1 MPLDAGATA
10 RSFVAAAR
18 RGDQKTFD
26 ALIDHERM
34 ARSLQDNLDS
44 HTGHGAFGQPPDG
57 NCGEY
62 RPVGKRIIVD
72 PEYRLQASEIATL
85 MTEVKRPMSVRR
97 IGADRFDLG
106 FTWTITGFSFV
117 LGKVSGQWRIIA
129 YSSPSEAPIPPQFSC
144 VAPRKPS
151 H

>member
-1 MPLDAGATA
+1 MPTVYRHPHTRHASGRRGDS

-44 HTGHGAFGQPPDG
+44 HTGHGAFGQPPDA

-62 RPVGKRIIVD
+62 RPVGKRV
-72 PEYRLQASEIATL
+72 
-85 MTEVKRPMSVRR
+85 
-97 IGADRFDLG
+97 
-106 FTWTITGFSFV
+106 V
-117 LGKVSGQWRIIA
+117 LN
-129 YSSPSEAPIPPQFSC
+129 PQ
-144 VAPRKPS
+144 
-151 H
+151 